1 MYLAEIHGKLSRQT
15 ENQEDI
21 LTSNVF
27 SFFKYSDRI
36 NLFYKFVKSLGLGIS
51 INDAFNAEFLFWPR
65 FEDNT
70 EPDLVIM
77 IGDFYLLIEAK
88 YHSGFGQETQS
99 KEHQLIREIE
109 GGIIES
115 EELEKEFRMIIVT
128 AHYSQKSD
136 LLADIPEKHRGKIIW
151 TNWQNIAFF
160 LYQQIENNPNLS
172 KENRLF
178 ANDLYELLVRKKLRN
193 YEGSSAL
200 MVSFKALSINTG
212 DIFFGA
218 RSSNYRGKFMGFMYI
233 LPIVPLVKL
242 PTDNVFLQVERG
254 YFNSLLS
261 HELVIQP
268 VDTIFLR
275 RPDDE

>member
-27 SFFKYSDRI
+27 SFFKYSDRTTFLYEFI
-36 NLFYKFVKSLGLGIS
+36 RSLELEIS
-51 INDAFNAEFLFWPR
+51 INDALNAEFLFWPR

-70 EPDLVIM
+70 EPDLVII

-99 KEHQLIREIE
+99 KGHQLIREIE

-115 EELEKEFRMIIVT
+115 EKLGKKFKIIIVT
-128 AHYSQKSD
+128 AYYSEKSD
-136 LLADIPEKHRGKIIW
+136 LLVNIPEKHRRNIIW
-151 TNWQNIAFF
+151 TNWQKIAFF
-160 LYQQIENNPNLS
+160 LYQQIENNPS
-172 KENRLF
+172 FSSENRLF

-212 DIFFGA
+212 DVFFGA
-218 RSSNYRGKFMGFMYI
+218 RSSNYRGKFMGFMNI

-242 PTDNVFLQVERG
+242 LTDNLFFQDQREF
-254 YFNSLLS
+254 FNALLS
-261 HELVIQP
+261 EELVIQP
-268 VDTIFLR
+268 VDIIFLR
-275 RPDDE
+275 RSGNE